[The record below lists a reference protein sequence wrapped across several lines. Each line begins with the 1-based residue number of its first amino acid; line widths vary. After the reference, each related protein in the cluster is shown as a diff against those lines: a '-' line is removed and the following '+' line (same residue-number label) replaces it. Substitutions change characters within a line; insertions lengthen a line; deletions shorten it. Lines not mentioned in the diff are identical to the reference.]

1 MSEVRERLERLKE
14 TIRTCELRYGR
25 EPGSVALV
33 AVSKRQPVE
42 AVREALAAGQRAFGE
57 NYLKEA
63 KTKIETLAEPTAVWH
78 FIGTVQSNKTAE
90 IAALFDW
97 VHTVD
102 REKLARRLSEQRPAG
117 RPPLNVCLQVN
128 TSGEES
134 KGGIAPS
141 ALPALIEAV
150 AELPRLKLR
159 GLLALPAP
167 ETVFE
172 RQRRAFAQLARLAAE
187 SAASFDTLS
196 IGTSGDFEA
205 AIAEGSTMVRIGTA
219 VFGPRA

>member
-1 MSEVRERLERLKE
+1 M
-14 TIRTCELRYGR
+14 
-25 EPGSVALV
+25 
-33 AVSKRQPVE
+33 
-42 AVREALAAGQRAFGE
+42 
-57 NYLKEA
+57 
-63 KTKIETLAEPTAVWH
+63 
-78 FIGTVQSNKTAE
+78 
-90 IAALFDW
+90 
-97 VHTVD
+97 
-102 REKLARRLSEQRPAG
+102 
-117 RPPLNVCLQVN
+117 CLQVN

-134 KGGIAPS
+134 KGGIFPS

-196 IGTSGDFEA
+196 IGTSGDL
-205 AIAEGSTMVRIGTA
+205 
-219 VFGPRA
+219 